1 MKRQAFKMKL
11 KAGFEEEYEKRHTE
25 VWPEVEKELKKAG
38 LYDYSIFFDPETN
51 ILIEV
56 QKLTDDHSFDELPR
70 TEIMRKW
77 DEFMADI
84 LESNPDNSP
93 VITELKEVYRLD

>member
-1 MKRQAFKMKL
+1 MIRRAFKMKL

-38 LYDYSIFFDPETN
+38 MYDYSIFFDPITN

-56 QKLTDDHSFDELPR
+56 LKLTDDNTFDDLPQ

-77 DEFMADI
+77 DKFMADI

-93 VITELKEVYRLD
+93 VITELKEVYRLE